1 MLNQQQ
7 YNGIGIVA
15 KHCDLSKLAVANNEA
30 ITFDLSELFCGYWTD
45 ISQIIL
51 EVEAYILNPLL
62 PIPENYAKKLE
73 LLNGGFYTDCKDKQ
87 RAFQGVYNLIAYYS
101 YARYIVLNGFSDT
114 PNGLVQKTNEFS
126 IPQDMKALNQFSEKY
141 RNMGLITFKKIGY
154 FLCSNKEIF
163 DYNNCA
169 NNCNCGFED
178 CGKTKAKGFGFKS
191 SNINK

>member
-15 KHCDLSKLAVANNEA
+15 KHCDLSKLAVAENEA
-30 ITFDLSELFCGYWTD
+30 INFDLSELFCGYWAD
-45 ISQIIL
+45 ISLIIA

-73 LLNGGFYTDCKDKQ
+73 LLNGGFYTDCKGKQ

-154 FLCSNKEIF
+154 FLCSNSLIF

-169 NNCNCGFED
+169 NNCSCGFED

>member
-15 KHCDLSKLAVANNEA
+15 KHCDLSKLAVAENEA
-30 ITFDLSELFCGYWTD
+30 INFDLSELFCGYWTD
-45 ISQIIL
+45 ISEIIT
-51 EVEAYILNPLL
+51 EVEAYILNPIL
-62 PIPENYAKKLE
+62 PIPLNYANKLE
-73 LLNGGFYTDCKDKQ
+73 LLNGGFYTDCKGKQ
-87 RAFQGVYNLIAYYS
+87 RQFQGVYNLIAYYS

-126 IPQDMKALNQFSEKY
+126 IPQDIKALNQFSEKY

-154 FLCSNKEIF
+154 FLCANNLIF

-169 NNCNCGFED
+169 NNCSCGFED

-191 SNINK
+191 SNINI